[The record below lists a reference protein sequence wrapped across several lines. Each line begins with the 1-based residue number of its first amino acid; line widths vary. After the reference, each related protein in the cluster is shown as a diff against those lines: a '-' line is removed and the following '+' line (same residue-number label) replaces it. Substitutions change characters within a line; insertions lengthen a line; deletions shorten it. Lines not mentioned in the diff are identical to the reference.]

1 MGLIILLALI
11 GVPILEIAVFIQA
24 GKWIGLWPT
33 VGIVILTAVVGTALL
48 RIQGLSTIARARESL
63 EAGQLPVAEVF
74 DGLCL
79 LIGGALLLTPGFI
92 TDALGFLLLIPPVRL
107 LLRRWWGKHLSDT
120 GRMRVWS
127 NVPPADSGSTT
138 GGAGPVIDG
147 EFEEVFEESG
157 SANRDNNKPR
167 RTEKVFPANDPN
179 GHR

>member
-33 VGIVILTAVVGTALL
+33 VGIVILTAVAGTALL

-92 TDALGFLLLIPPVRL
+92 TDALGFLLLIPTVRL
-107 LLRRWWGKHLSDT
+107 VLRRWWGIHLTDT
-120 GRMRVWS
+120 GRMGAWS
-127 NVPPADSGSTT
+127 DVPPSDSGSSR
-138 GGAGPVIDG
+138 GGLGPVIDG
-147 EFEEVFEESG
+147 EFEEVVDEKEPTNRGNSK
-157 SANRDNNKPR
+157 SRANQRVIPPKGPSER
-167 RTEKVFPANDPN
+167 R
-179 GHR
+179 